1 MLISIVIPVFN
12 EENLIHQILS
22 KIDNIKNLNKEI
34 IIVDDGSTDNTRMV
48 IEENC
53 KGLFNKF
60 VSLEKNFG
68 KGYAL
73 REGFK
78 LVSGDI
84 VIVQDAD
91 LEYDPEDY
99 YKLVSPIINLNER
112 VVYGSRVIK
121 GAKRTRPNSI
131 DTFVRILANKFLTSL
146 SNVLNDQSLTDAH
159 TCYKVFKSDILN
171 EIELVEN
178 GFNFCPEIT
187 AKISKLGIKI
197 LEVPISYYGRTHKE
211 GKKISFVDGFK
222 AIYAILFYNI
232 VYRKKNNIKS
242 N

>member
-1 MLISIVIPVFN
+1 MFLSIIIPCFN
-12 EENLIHQILS
+12 EESTLS
-22 KIDNIKNLNKEI
+22 RIFNKVQDFNDLKKEI
-34 IIVDDGSTDNTRMV
+34 IIVDDGSNDNTKTV
-48 IEENC
+48 IEKNC
-53 KGLFNKF
+53 KGLFSKF

-84 VIVQDAD
+84 VIIQDAD

-99 YKLVSPIINLNER
+99 YKLVSPIINSNVK

-146 SNVLNDQSLTDAH
+146 SNLLNSQNLTDAH
-159 TCYKVFKSDILN
+159 TCYKVFKADILK

-197 LEVPISYYGRTHKE
+197 MEVPISYYGRTHKE
-211 GKKISFVDGFK
+211 GKKISFIDGFR
-222 AIYAILFYNI
+222 AIYAIVMYNI
-232 VYRKKNNIKS
+232 FYKKVKINKK
-242 N
+242 

>member
-1 MLISIVIPVFN
+1 MLVSIVIPVFN
-12 EENLIHQILS
+12 EEKLIYQILR
-22 KIDNIKNLNKEI
+22 KIDNIKNLKKEI
-34 IIVDDGSTDNTRMV
+34 IIVDDGSNDNTKTV
-48 IEENC
+48 IEKNC
-53 KGLFNKF
+53 KGLFSKF

-99 YKLVSPIINLNER
+99 YKLVSPIINSNEK

-146 SNVLNDQSLTDAH
+146 SNLLNSQNLTDAH
-159 TCYKVFKSDILN
+159 TCYKVFKADILK

-197 LEVPISYYGRTHKE
+197 MEVPISYYGRTHKE
-211 GKKISFVDGFK
+211 GKKISFIDGFR
-222 AIYAILFYNI
+222 AIYAIVMYNI
-232 VYRKKNNIKS
+232 FNKKVRINKK
-242 N
+242 

>member
-1 MLISIVIPVFN
+1 LLISIVIPVFN
-12 EENLIHQILS
+12 EENLIYPILRR
-22 KIDNIKNLNKEI
+22 IDNIKNLSKEI
-34 IIVDDGSTDNTRMV
+34 IIVDDGSTDNTRTI
-48 IEENC
+48 IEKNC

-68 KGYAL
+68 KGHAL

-99 YKLVSPIINLNER
+99 YKLVSPIIKSEEK

-131 DTFVRILANKFLTSL
+131 DTFIRILANKFLTSL
-146 SNVLNDQSLTDAH
+146 SNLLNDQTLTDAH
-159 TCYKVFKSDILN
+159 TCYKVFKSEILN

-197 LEVPISYYGRTHKE
+197 MEVPISYHGRTHKE

-242 N
+242 S

>member
-12 EENLIHQILS
+12 EENLIYPILRR
-22 KIDNIKNLNKEI
+22 IDNIKNLSKEI
-34 IIVDDGSTDNTRMV
+34 IIVDDGSTDNTRTI
-48 IEENC
+48 IEKNC

-68 KGYAL
+68 KGHAL

-99 YKLVSPIINLNER
+99 YKLVSPIIKSEEK

-131 DTFVRILANKFLTSL
+131 DTFIRILANKFLTSL
-146 SNVLNDQSLTDAH
+146 SNLLNDQTLTDAH
-159 TCYKVFKSDILN
+159 TCYKVFKSEILN

-197 LEVPISYYGRTHKE
+197 MEVPISYHGRTHKE

-242 N
+242 S

>member
-1 MLISIVIPVFN
+1 MFLSIIIPCFN
-12 EENLIHQILS
+12 EESTLS
-22 KIDNIKNLNKEI
+22 RIFNKVQDFNDLKKEI
-34 IIVDDGSTDNTRMV
+34 IIVDDGSNDNTKTV
-48 IEENC
+48 IEKNC
-53 KGLFNKF
+53 KGLFSKF
-60 VSLEKNFG
+60 ISLEKNFG

-84 VIVQDAD
+84 VIIQDAD

-99 YKLVSPIINLNER
+99 YKLVSPIINSNVK

-146 SNVLNDQSLTDAH
+146 SNLLNSQNLTDAH
-159 TCYKVFKSDILN
+159 TCYKVFKADILK

-197 LEVPISYYGRTHKE
+197 MEVPISYYGRTHKE
-211 GKKISFVDGFK
+211 GKKISFIDGFR
-222 AIYAILFYNI
+222 AIYAIVMYNI
-232 VYRKKNNIKS
+232 FYKKVKINKK
-242 N
+242 